1 MSDDTYYAV
10 LGIPESATQAQ
21 IKGAYRDLIR
31 QVHPDSVPNASPYW
45 KRAAEERS
53 KELNEAYHVLI
64 DPDQRSS
71 YDEQLARYRRKAV
84 TVPRPS
90 SPLEVEVTPAPNPV
104 PRQQTHKRGYNWQ
117 PLKRW
122 AGRYPLLACCLGVL
136 ILVPMISLFTGLK
149 QNRAA
154 INTDNASAFEG
165 VYSAYP
171 CLDPRDAVSPIDGK
185 PCRKPEGTTP
195 APEATDAKPLDKHG
209 NAAARP
215 VTALNSWAAPCDG
228 RETVSDLDHTPCKAA
243 ATAKWFYI
251 ASDGIHPLGGE
262 PDGET
267 CTRISAKNLSACRAS
282 LKYCPRGVWAKDC
295 VSYSRWKKNV
305 DPPRQEKWIPAWP
318 SL

>member
-21 IKGAYRDLIR
+21 IKGAYRTLIR
-31 QVHPDSVPNASPYW
+31 QVHPDSVPNASAYW

-71 YDEQLARYRRKAV
+71 YNEQLATFRGKAV
-84 TVPRPS
+84 TVPPS
-90 SPLEVEVTPAPNPV
+90 WPPEVEVTPPPNPA
-104 PRQQTHKRGYNWQ
+104 PRQQANKRGYNWQ
-117 PLKRW
+117 RLKRW
-122 AGRYPLLACCLGVL
+122 AGRYPLLACLLAVL
-136 ILVPMISLFTGLK
+136 ILVPVVSLFTGPK
-149 QNRAA
+149 QDRAA
-154 INTDNASAFEG
+154 ITTDNAWAFEG
-165 VYSAYP
+165 VYSAFP
-171 CLDPRDAVSPIDGK
+171 CLDPRDTVSPIDGK
-185 PCRKPEGTTP
+185 PCRKPEGTIP
-195 APEATDAKPLDKHG
+195 ASEVDAKPLDKH
-209 NAAARP
+209 AKAPARP
-215 VTALNSWAAPCDG
+215 VTAPNSRAAPCDG
-228 RETVSDLDHTPCKAA
+228 KETVSDIDHKPCPAPATP
-243 ATAKWFYI
+243 KWFYI

-295 VSYSRWKKNV
+295 VSYSKWKKNA
-305 DPPRQEKWIPAWP
+305 DPPRLEKWIPAWP